1 MEEREAIVAEL
12 VSTRERA
19 AALIRA
25 KLEALS
31 SGLREATTRTVAEL
45 DLVLPPDL
53 EVLFPLSSLDGRLE
67 SLTHPVVA
75 ATPSL
80 ECLRRLDAG
89 RSQSEVLQEL
99 LGSLETWC
107 GARAIVVFRDGQVA
121 GWSGAGFAD
130 QDPVRTWRGAIADST
145 AFQHVVDGKP
155 VVVRPK
161 DDSVLSSWLP
171 DGEGRVLV
179 VPMSLRGKVVGAL
192 VALEDERGLVLD
204 TIQLLTFLAGLLL
217 ETLTVRPT
225 VPSASLLDA
234 VDMAGEAPAP
244 VVEEPVAAPAVVPGE
259 EVSEEPA
266 AIAEAPEVAEAEPAP
281 PAEVEPAGEGEA
293 AAPPEVEAAE
303 EAAEPEGAATPAEA
317 VAPVPAAER
326 PADEERRH
334 EEARR
339 FARLLVSEIRLYNE
353 QAVQE
358 GRNAGDIYRR
368 LKEDIDRSRE
378 MYEQRVPAE
387 VRADSNYFFEE
398 MVRILGDGDPDA
410 LGL

>member
-1 MEEREAIVAEL
+1 
-12 VSTRERA
+12 
-19 AALIRA
+19 
-25 KLEALS
+25 
-31 SGLREATTRTVAEL
+31 
-45 DLVLPPDL
+45 
-53 EVLFPLSSLDGRLE
+53 
-67 SLTHPVVA
+67 
-75 ATPSL
+75 
-80 ECLRRLDAG
+80 
-89 RSQSEVLQEL
+89 
-99 LGSLETWC
+99 
-107 GARAIVVFRDGQVA
+107 
-121 GWSGAGFAD
+121 
-130 QDPVRTWRGAIADST
+130 
-145 AFQHVVDGKP
+145 